1 MAQAHH
7 LDRIDR
13 ILLWD
18 VTVIGGGIAGLCAA
32 IAARRGG
39 AAVRL
44 LEAAPRALR
53 GGNARH
59 GRNFRL
65 THETPLD
72 YVPDRYTADELR
84 AELRSVTGDDT
95 DRALTELLIE
105 RAHSITG
112 WLVAHGVHL
121 QLPGT
126 GVMPYSRRTAFPL
139 GGGKAMINA
148 LYATADRLGIAISYD
163 SEARSLLR
171 SEGGGWTVSV
181 RSAGA
186 DDQIRTRSV
195 VVCAGGAGA
204 DPAWLRE
211 NFGSAAE
218 GWMVRGTP
226 YADGR
231 LLDLLIAAGG
241 CPIGDAAT
249 CHAVPVDARGPQFD
263 GGIVTRITSIP
274 LGLVVDR
281 CGARIDV
288 AGAGVLPTHYAKW
301 GPRIAACPGQI
312 AYLVLDAR
320 SLARAAPSAL
330 APITAPTISEL
341 AVALQ
346 LDPAALQ
353 ASIDHFNA
361 APANA
366 AHAIAVPPFAAY
378 PMRPGL
384 TFVHFGI
391 KVDATMRV
399 VRADGSRHDDLFAAG
414 MIMAANVLRRGY
426 LAGLGITL
434 SAVFGQIAG
443 EEAARHV
450 RG

>member
-1 MAQAHH
+1 M
-7 LDRIDR
+7 
-13 ILLWD
+13 
-18 VTVIGGGIAGLCAA
+18 TVIGGGIAGLCTA
-32 IAARRGG
+32 IAARRSG

-44 LEAAPRALR
+44 LEAAPRPLR

-65 THETPLD
+65 THETPLA

-84 AELRSVTGDDT
+84 AELRSVTGDGT
-95 DRALTELLIE
+95 DQVLTELLIE
-105 RAHSITG
+105 RARSIAG
-112 WLVAHGVHL
+112 WLIDHGVHL
-121 QLPGT
+121 QPPGT

-148 LYATADRLGIAISYD
+148 LYTAAKRLGIVISYD
-163 SEARSLLR
+163 SEVRSLLR
-171 SEGGGWTVSV
+171 NDDDGWTISV
-181 RSAGA
+181 RSAA
-186 DDQIRTRSV
+186 TDRAISTRRI
-195 VVCAGGAGA
+195 VVCAGGPGA

-211 NFGSAAE
+211 NFGSAAD

-226 YADGR
+226 YSDGR

-241 CPIGDAAT
+241 RAIGDPTT

-274 LGLVVDR
+274 LGLVVDQS
-281 CGARIDV
+281 GARIDA
-288 AGAGVLPTHYAKW
+288 AGAGSQPTHYAKW

-312 AYLVLDAR
+312 AFLVLDAAG
-320 SLARAAPSAL
+320 LGRAAPSAL
-330 APITAPTISEL
+330 APVTAPNLGEL
-341 AVALQ
+341 A
-346 LDPAALQ
+346 AALQ
-353 ASIDHFNA
+353 IDHTALLQSIEDFNA

-366 AHAIAVPPFAAY
+366 ARTIAEPPFAAY

-384 TFVHFGI
+384 TFVHYGI

-399 VRADGSRHDDLFAAG
+399 VQTDGRRHDDLFAAG

>member
-1 MAQAHH
+1 M
-7 LDRIDR
+7 
-13 ILLWD
+13 
-18 VTVIGGGIAGLCAA
+18 TVIGGGIAGLCAA
-32 IAARRGG
+32 IAARRSG
-39 AAVRL
+39 ASVRL
-44 LEAAPRALR
+44 LEAAPRPLR

-65 THETPLD
+65 THEAPLT

-84 AELRSVTGDDT
+84 AELRSVTGDGT
-95 DRALTELLIE
+95 DQVLTELLIE
-105 RAHSITG
+105 RAGSLAG
-112 WLVAHGVHL
+112 WLIEHGVNL
-121 QLPGT
+121 QPPGT

-163 SEARSLLR
+163 SEARSLQR
-171 SEGGGWTVSV
+171 AEDEGWTINV

-186 DDQIRTRSV
+186 DAAIRTQSV
-195 VVCAGGAGA
+195 AVCAGGPGA
-204 DPAWLRE
+204 APAWLRE
-211 NFGSAAE
+211 NFGSAAD

-231 LLDLLIAAGG
+231 LFDLLIAAGG
-241 CPIGDAAT
+241 SAIGDPTT

-274 LGLVVDR
+274 LGLVVDQS
-281 CGARIDV
+281 GARIDV
-288 AGAGVLPTHYAKW
+288 VGAGAQPSHYAKW

-312 AYLVLDAR
+312 AFLVLDAAGLGR
-320 SLARAAPSAL
+320 TAPSAL
-330 APITAPTISEL
+330 APVTAPNLGEL
-341 AVALQ
+341 A
-346 LDPAALQ
+346 AALQ
-353 ASIDHFNA
+353 IDPTALLQSIEDFNA

-366 AHAIAVPPFAAY
+366 ARTIAEPPFAAY

-384 TFVHFGI
+384 TFVHYGI

-399 VRADGSRHDDLFAAG
+399 VQTDGRRHDDLFAAG

>member
-1 MAQAHH
+1 M
-7 LDRIDR
+7 
-13 ILLWD
+13 
-18 VTVIGGGIAGLCAA
+18 TVIGGGIAGLCAA
-32 IAARRGG
+32 IAARRSG
-39 AAVRL
+39 ASVRL
-44 LEAAPRALR
+44 LEAAPRPLR

-65 THETPLD
+65 THETPLA
-72 YVPDRYTADELR
+72 YVPDCYTADELR
-84 AELRSVTGDDT
+84 AELRSVTGDGT
-95 DRALTELLIE
+95 DQVLTELLIE
-105 RAHSITG
+105 RAHSIAG
-112 WLVAHGVHL
+112 WLIEHGVYL
-121 QLPGT
+121 QPPGT

-148 LYATADRLGIAISYD
+148 LYVAAERLGIVISYD
-163 SEARSLLR
+163 NEVRSLCHDDD
-171 SEGGGWTVSV
+171 GWTIIV
-181 RSAGA
+181 RNAATDRAIS
-186 DDQIRTRSV
+186 TRSI
-195 VVCAGGAGA
+195 VVCAGGPGA
-204 DPAWLRE
+204 DLAWLRA

-226 YADGR
+226 YSDGR

-241 CPIGDAAT
+241 RAIGDPT
-249 CHAVPVDARGPQFD
+249 MCHVVPVDARGPQFD

-281 CGARIDV
+281 SGARIDV
-288 AGAGVLPTHYAKW
+288 AGAGSQPTHYAKW

-312 AYLVLDAR
+312 AYLVLDTQG
-320 SLARAAPSAL
+320 LARAAPSAL
-330 APITAPTISEL
+330 APVTAPNLGEL
-341 AVALQ
+341 A
-346 LDPAALQ
+346 AALQ
-353 ASIDHFNA
+353 IDPTALLPSIEDFNA

-366 AHAIAVPPFAAY
+366 ARSIAEPPFAAY

-384 TFVHFGI
+384 TFVHYGI

-399 VRADGSRHDDLFAAG
+399 VQADGRRHDDLFAAG

-443 EEAARHV
+443 EEAARDV

>member
-1 MAQAHH
+1 M
-7 LDRIDR
+7 
-13 ILLWD
+13 
-18 VTVIGGGIAGLCAA
+18 TVIGGGIAGLCAA

-44 LEAAPRALR
+44 LEAAPRPLR

-72 YVPDRYTADELR
+72 YVPDSYTADELR
-84 AELRSVTGDDT
+84 AELRSVTGEET
-95 DRALTELLIE
+95 DRVLTEALIE
-105 RAHSITG
+105 RSYSIAG
-112 WLVAHGVHL
+112 WLIEHGVHL
-121 QLPGT
+121 QPPGT

-148 LYATADRLGIAISYD
+148 LYASAERLGIAINYD
-163 SEARSLLR
+163 SEVRSILH
-171 SEGGGWTVSV
+171 SEGSGWTVNV
-181 RSAGA
+181 RSTGA
-186 DDQIRTRSV
+186 DAPIRTRSV

-204 DPAWLRE
+204 DPAWLRA
-211 NFGSAAE
+211 NFGSTAE

-231 LLDLLIAAGG
+231 LLDLLIGAGG
-241 CPIGDAAT
+241 CAIGDPTT
-249 CHAVPVDARGPQFD
+249 CHVVPVDARGPQFD

-274 LGLVVDR
+274 LGVVVDR
-281 CGARIDV
+281 SGARIDV
-288 AGAGVLPTHYAKW
+288 VGAGSQPTHYAKW

-312 AYLVLDAR
+312 AYLVLDTQG
-320 SLARAAPSAL
+320 LARAAPSAL
-330 APITAPTISEL
+330 APVTAPNLGEL
-341 AVALQ
+341 A
-346 LDPAALQ
+346 AALQ
-353 ASIDHFNA
+353 IDPTALLQSIEDFNA

-366 AHAIAVPPFAAY
+366 ARTIAEPPFAAY

-384 TFVHFGI
+384 TFVHYGI

-399 VRADGSRHDDLFAAG
+399 VQADGRRHDDLFAAG

>member
-1 MAQAHH
+1 M
-7 LDRIDR
+7 
-13 ILLWD
+13 
-18 VTVIGGGIAGLCAA
+18 TVIGGGIAGLCAA
-32 IAARRGG
+32 IAARRSG
-39 AAVRL
+39 ASVRL
-44 LEAAPRALR
+44 LEAAPRPLR

-65 THETPLD
+65 THETPLE

-84 AELRSVTGDDT
+84 AELRSVTGDGT
-95 DRALTELLIE
+95 DQVLTELLIE
-105 RAHSITG
+105 RARSIAG
-112 WLVAHGVHL
+112 WLIDHGVHL
-121 QLPGT
+121 QSPGT

-148 LYATADRLGIAISYD
+148 LYIAAERLGIVINYD
-163 SEARSLLR
+163 SEVRSLLR
-171 SEGGGWTVSV
+171 NDDDGWTINV
-181 RSAGA
+181 RSAA
-186 DDQIRTRSV
+186 TDRAISTRSV
-195 VVCAGGAGA
+195 VVCAGGPGA
-204 DPAWLRE
+204 APAWLRE
-211 NFGSAAE
+211 NFGSAAD

-231 LLDLLIAAGG
+231 LFDLLIAAGG
-241 CPIGDAAT
+241 SAIGDPTT

-281 CGARIDV
+281 SGARIDV
-288 AGAGVLPTHYAKW
+288 AGAGSQPTHYAKW

-312 AYLVLDAR
+312 AFLVLDAAG
-320 SLARAAPSAL
+320 LARAAPSAL
-330 APITAPTISEL
+330 APVTAPNLGEL
-341 AVALQ
+341 A
-346 LDPAALQ
+346 AALQ
-353 ASIDHFNA
+353 IDPTALLQSIEDFNA

-366 AHAIAVPPFAAY
+366 TRAIAAPPFAAY

-384 TFVHFGI
+384 TFVHYGI

-399 VRADGSRHDDLFAAG
+399 VQRDGRRHDDLFAAG

-426 LAGLGITL
+426 LAGLGFTL

>member
-1 MAQAHH
+1 
-7 LDRIDR
+7 
-13 ILLWD
+13 LLWD

-32 IAARRGG
+32 IAARRSG

-44 LEAAPRALR
+44 LEAAPRPLR

-65 THETPLD
+65 THETPLA
-72 YVPDRYTADELR
+72 YVPNRYTADELR
-84 AELRSVTGDDT
+84 AELRSITGDET

-105 RAHSITG
+105 RAGSLAG
-112 WLVAHGVHL
+112 WLIDHGVHL
-121 QLPGT
+121 QPPGT

-148 LYATADRLGIAISYD
+148 LYTAAKRLGIVISYD
-163 SEARSLLR
+163 SEVRSLLR
-171 SEGGGWTVSV
+171 NDDDGWTISV
-181 RSAGA
+181 RSAA
-186 DDQIRTRSV
+186 TDRAISTRSV
-195 VVCAGGAGA
+195 VVCAGGPGA
-204 DPAWLRE
+204 APAWLRE
-211 NFGSAAE
+211 NFGSAAD

-241 CPIGDAAT
+241 SAIGDPT
-249 CHAVPVDARGPQFD
+249 NCHAVPVDARAPQFD

-281 CGARIDV
+281 SGARIDV
-288 AGAGVLPTHYAKW
+288 AGAGSQPTHYAKW

-312 AYLVLDAR
+312 AFLVLDAAG
-320 SLARAAPSAL
+320 LARAAPSAL
-330 APITAPTISEL
+330 APVTAPNLGEL
-341 AVALQ
+341 A
-346 LDPAALQ
+346 AALQ
-353 ASIDHFNA
+353 IDPTALLQSIEDFNA

-366 AHAIAVPPFAAY
+366 ARPIAEPPFAAY

-384 TFVHFGI
+384 TFVHYGI

-399 VRADGSRHDDLFAAG
+399 VQADGRRHDDLFAAG

>member
-1 MAQAHH
+1 M
-7 LDRIDR
+7 
-13 ILLWD
+13 
-18 VTVIGGGIAGLCAA
+18 TVIGGGIAGLCAA

-44 LEAAPRALR
+44 LEAAPQPLR

-65 THETPLD
+65 THETPLE

-84 AELRSVTGDDT
+84 AELRSITGDET

-105 RAHSITG
+105 RAHSIAG
-112 WLVAHGVHL
+112 WLIEHGVHL
-121 QLPGT
+121 QPPGT

-148 LYATADRLGIAISYD
+148 LYVAAERLGIVISYV
-163 SEARSLLR
+163 SEVRSLCHNDD
-171 SEGGGWTVSV
+171 GWTISV
-181 RSAGA
+181 RSAA
-186 DDQIRTRSV
+186 TDRAISTRSI
-195 VVCAGGAGA
+195 VVCAGGPGA

-211 NFGSAAE
+211 NFGSAAD

-226 YADGR
+226 YSDGR

-241 CPIGDAAT
+241 RAIGDPT
-249 CHAVPVDARGPQFD
+249 MCHVVPVDARGPQFD

-274 LGLVVDR
+274 LGIVVDR
-281 CGARIDV
+281 SGAGVDV
-288 AGAGVLPTHYAKW
+288 AGAGSQPTHYAKW

-312 AYLVLDAR
+312 AFLVLDAAG
-320 SLARAAPSAL
+320 LARAAPSAL
-330 APITAPTISEL
+330 APVTAPNLGEL
-341 AVALQ
+341 A
-346 LDPAALQ
+346 AALQ
-353 ASIDHFNA
+353 IDPTALLQSIEDFNA

-366 AHAIAVPPFAAY
+366 ARTIAEPPFAAY

-384 TFVHFGI
+384 TFVHYGI

-399 VRADGSRHDDLFAAG
+399 VQADGRRHDDLFAAG

>member
-1 MAQAHH
+1 M
-7 LDRIDR
+7 
-13 ILLWD
+13 
-18 VTVIGGGIAGLCAA
+18 TVIGGGIAGLCAA
-32 IAARRGG
+32 IAARRSG
-39 AAVRL
+39 ASVRL
-44 LEAAPRALR
+44 LEAAPRPLR
-53 GGNARH
+53 GGNTRH

-65 THETPLD
+65 THEAPLA

-84 AELRSVTGDDT
+84 AELRSVTGDGT

-105 RAHSITG
+105 RARSIAG
-112 WLVAHGVHL
+112 WLIDHGVHL
-121 QLPGT
+121 QPPST

-148 LYATADRLGIAISYD
+148 LYVAAERLGIVISYD
-163 SEARSLLR
+163 NEVRSLCHDDD
-171 SEGGGWTVSV
+171 GWTISV
-181 RSAGA
+181 RNAATDRAIS
-186 DDQIRTRSV
+186 TRSV
-195 VVCAGGAGA
+195 VVCAGGPGA

-211 NFGSAAE
+211 NFGSAAD

-241 CPIGDAAT
+241 SAIGDPTT

-281 CGARIDV
+281 SGARIDV
-288 AGAGVLPTHYAKW
+288 AGAGSQPTHYAKW

-312 AYLVLDAR
+312 AFLVLDAAG
-320 SLARAAPSAL
+320 LARAAPSAL
-330 APITAPTISEL
+330 APVTAPNLGEL
-341 AVALQ
+341 A
-346 LDPAALQ
+346 AALQ
-353 ASIDHFNA
+353 IDPTALLQSIEDFNA

-366 AHAIAVPPFAAY
+366 ARHIAEPPFAAY

-384 TFVHFGI
+384 TFVHYGI

-399 VRADGSRHDDLFAAG
+399 VQRDGRRHDDLFAAG

>member
-1 MAQAHH
+1 M
-7 LDRIDR
+7 
-13 ILLWD
+13 
-18 VTVIGGGIAGLCAA
+18 TVIGGGIAGLCAA
-32 IAARRGG
+32 IAARRSG

-44 LEAAPRALR
+44 LEAAPRPLR

-65 THETPLD
+65 THEAPLA

-84 AELRSVTGDDT
+84 AELRSVTGDGT
-95 DRALTELLIE
+95 DQVLTELLIE
-105 RAHSITG
+105 RARSIAG
-112 WLVAHGVHL
+112 WLIDHGVHL
-121 QLPGT
+121 QSPGT

-148 LYATADRLGIAISYD
+148 LYIAAERLGIVISYD
-163 SEARSLLR
+163 SDVRALLR
-171 SEGGGWTVSV
+171 SKGGGWTITAQ
-181 RSAGA
+181 RAGA
-186 DDQIRTRSV
+186 DDAIRTRSV
-195 VVCAGGAGA
+195 VVCTGGPGA

-211 NFGSAAE
+211 NFGSAAD

-231 LLDLLIAAGG
+231 LLDLLIATGG
-241 CPIGDAAT
+241 SAIGDPTT

-281 CGARIDV
+281 SGARIDI
-288 AGAGVLPTHYAKW
+288 AGAGSQPTHYAKW

-312 AYLVLDAR
+312 AFLVLDAAG
-320 SLARAAPSAL
+320 LARAAPSAL
-330 APITAPTISEL
+330 APVTAPNLAEL
-341 AVALQ
+341 A
-346 LDPAALQ
+346 AALQ
-353 ASIDHFNA
+353 IDPTALLQSIEDFNA

-366 AHAIAVPPFAAY
+366 AHPIAVPPFAAY

-384 TFVHFGI
+384 TFVHYGI

-399 VRADGSRHDDLFAAG
+399 VQTDGRRHDDLFAAG

>member
-1 MAQAHH
+1 M
-7 LDRIDR
+7 
-13 ILLWD
+13 
-18 VTVIGGGIAGLCAA
+18 TVIGGGIAGLCAA

-39 AAVRL
+39 AAVCL
-44 LEAAPRALR
+44 LEAAPRSLR

-65 THETPLD
+65 THETPRD
-72 YVPDRYTADELR
+72 DVPDRYTADELR
-84 AELRSVTGDDT
+84 AELRSVTGDGT
-95 DRALTELLIE
+95 DQVLTELLIE
-105 RAHSITG
+105 RARSIAD
-112 WLVAHGVHL
+112 WLIDHGVHL
-121 QLPGT
+121 QPPGT

-148 LYATADRLGIAISYD
+148 LYVTAERLGIVISYD

-171 SEGGGWTVSV
+171 AEDDGWTISV

-186 DDQIRTRSV
+186 DDTIRTRSV
-195 VVCAGGAGA
+195 VVCAGGPGG

-241 CPIGDAAT
+241 CAIGDPTT

-281 CGARIDV
+281 SGARIYV

-301 GPRIAACPGQI
+301 GPKVAACPGQI
-312 AYLVLDAR
+312 AYLVLDVAG
-320 SLARAAPSAL
+320 LARAAPSAL

-346 LDPAALQ
+346 LDPAALLQ
-353 ASIDHFNA
+353 SIDEFNT

-366 AHAIAVPPFAAY
+366 ARTIAVPPFAAY

-384 TFVHFGI
+384 TFVHYGI

-399 VRADGSRHDDLFAAG
+399 VQADGRRHDDLFAAG

-434 SAVFGQIAG
+434 SAVFGQVAG

>member
-1 MAQAHH
+1 M
-7 LDRIDR
+7 
-13 ILLWD
+13 
-18 VTVIGGGIAGLCAA
+18 TVIGGGIAGLCAA

-44 LEAAPRALR
+44 LEAAPQPLR
-53 GGNARH
+53 GGNTRH

-65 THETPLD
+65 THETPLEH
-72 YVPDRYTADELR
+72 VPDRYTADELR
-84 AELRSVTGDDT
+84 AELRSVTGDGT
-95 DRALTELLIE
+95 DQVLTELLIE
-105 RAHSITG
+105 RAHSIAG
-112 WLVAHGVHL
+112 WLIEHGVHL
-121 QLPGT
+121 QPPGT

-171 SEGGGWTVSV
+171 AEDEGWTISV

-186 DDQIRTRSV
+186 DDSIRTRSV
-195 VVCAGGAGA
+195 VVCAGGPGA
-204 DPAWLRE
+204 DPAWLSD

-226 YADGR
+226 YSDGR

-241 CPIGDAAT
+241 CAIGDPTT

-281 CGARIDV
+281 SGARIDV
-288 AGAGVLPTHYAKW
+288 AGAGSQPTHYAKW
-301 GPRIAACPGQI
+301 GPKIAICPGQI
-312 AYLVLDAR
+312 AYLLLDAAG
-320 SLARAAPSAL
+320 LARAAPSAL
-330 APITAPTISEL
+330 APVTAPNLGEL
-341 AVALQ
+341 A
-346 LDPAALQ
+346 AALQ
-353 ASIDHFNA
+353 IDPTGLLQSIEDFNA
-361 APANA
+361 APVNA
-366 AHAIAVPPFAAY
+366 ARPIAVPPFAAY

-384 TFVHFGI
+384 TFVHYGI

-399 VRADGSRHDDLFAAG
+399 VQADGHRHDDLFAAG

>member
-1 MAQAHH
+1 M
-7 LDRIDR
+7 
-13 ILLWD
+13 
-18 VTVIGGGIAGLCAA
+18 TVIGGGIAGLCAA
-32 IAARRGG
+32 IAARRGD

-44 LEAAPRALR
+44 LEAAPRPLR

-72 YVPDRYTADELR
+72 YVPDTYTAAELR
-84 AELRSVTGDDT
+84 AELRSTTGDT
-95 DRALTELLIE
+95 DRVLTELLIE
-105 RAHSITG
+105 RADSIAG
-112 WLVAHGVHL
+112 WLIDHGVHL
-121 QLPGT
+121 QPPGT

-148 LYATADRLGIAISYD
+148 LYATANRMGVAISYD
-163 SEARSLLR
+163 SEARSLQR
-171 SEGGGWTVSV
+171 AEDERWTINV

-186 DDQIRTRSV
+186 DDAIRTRSV
-195 VVCAGGAGA
+195 VVCAGGPGA
-204 DPAWLRE
+204 DPAWLHE

-241 CPIGDAAT
+241 CAIGDPTT
-249 CHAVPVDARGPQFD
+249 CHVVPVDARGPQFD

-281 CGARIDV
+281 SGARIDV
-288 AGAGVLPTHYAKW
+288 AGAGSQPTHYAKW
-301 GPRIAACPGQI
+301 GPRIAACPGQLAHLI
-312 AYLVLDAR
+312 LDAAG
-320 SLARAAPSAL
+320 LARAAPSAL
-330 APITAPTISEL
+330 APITAPKLGEL
-341 AVALQ
+341 A
-346 LDPAALQ
+346 AALQ
-353 ASIDHFNA
+353 IDPTAFSRSIDHFNA
-361 APANA
+361 TPANA
-366 AHAIAVPPFAAY
+366 ARTIAVPPFAAY

-384 TFVHFGI
+384 TFVHYGI

-399 VRADGSRHDDLFAAG
+399 VQADGSRHDGLFAAG

-434 SAVFGQIAG
+434 SAAFGQIAG
-443 EEAARHV
+443 DEAARHV

>member
-1 MAQAHH
+1 M
-7 LDRIDR
+7 
-13 ILLWD
+13 
-18 VTVIGGGIAGLCAA
+18 TVIGGGIAGLCAA

-44 LEAAPRALR
+44 LEAAPRPLR

-105 RAHSITG
+105 RAQSITG

-121 QLPGT
+121 QPPGT

-148 LYATADRLGIAISYD
+148 LYATADRLGMAISYD
-163 SEARSLLR
+163 SEARSLQR
-171 SEGGGWTVSV
+171 AEDEGWTINV
-181 RSAGA
+181 RSAAA
-186 DDQIRTRSV
+186 DAAIRTRSV
-195 VVCAGGAGA
+195 VICAGGPGA
-204 DPAWLRE
+204 DPAWLHE
-211 NFGSAAE
+211 NFGSAAA

-226 YADGR
+226 YSDGR

-281 CGARIDV
+281 SGAYVDV
-288 AGAGVLPTHYAKW
+288 AGAGSQPTHYAKW
-301 GPRIAACPGQI
+301 GPRIAACPGQL
-312 AYLVLDAR
+312 AYLILDTDG
-320 SLARAAPSAL
+320 LARAAPSAL
-330 APITAPTISEL
+330 APITAPGLSDL
-341 AVALQ
+341 AAMLAI
-346 LDPAALQ
+346 DPAVLLQ
-353 ASIDHFNA
+353 SIDHFNA

-366 AHAIAVPPFAAY
+366 ARAIAVPPFAAY

-384 TFVHFGI
+384 TFVHYGI

-399 VRADGSRHDDLFAAG
+399 VQADGRRHDDLFAAG

-434 SAVFGQIAG
+434 SAAFGQIAG

-450 RG
+450 R

>member
-1 MAQAHH
+1 
-7 LDRIDR
+7 
-13 ILLWD
+13 LLWD

-32 IAARRGG
+32 IAARRSG

-44 LEAAPRALR
+44 LEAAPQSLR

-65 THETPLD
+65 THETPRE

-84 AELRSVTGDDT
+84 AELRSVTGDGT
-95 DRALTELLIE
+95 DQVLTELLIE
-105 RAHSITG
+105 RAHSIAG
-112 WLVAHGVHL
+112 WLIEHGVHL
-121 QLPGT
+121 QPPGT

-163 SEARSLLR
+163 SEARSLQR
-171 SEGGGWTVSV
+171 AEDEGWTINV

-186 DDQIRTRSV
+186 DAAIRTQSV
-195 VVCAGGAGA
+195 VVCAGGPGA

-241 CPIGDAAT
+241 SAIGDPTT
-249 CHAVPVDARGPQFD
+249 CHAVPVDARAPQFD

-281 CGARIDV
+281 SGARIDV
-288 AGAGVLPTHYAKW
+288 AGAGSQPTHYAKW

-312 AYLVLDAR
+312 AFLVLDAAG
-320 SLARAAPSAL
+320 LGRAAPSAL
-330 APITAPTISEL
+330 APVTAPNLGEL
-341 AVALQ
+341 A
-346 LDPAALQ
+346 AALQ
-353 ASIDHFNA
+353 IDPTALLQSIEDFNA

-366 AHAIAVPPFAAY
+366 ARTIAEPPFAAY

-384 TFVHFGI
+384 TFVHYGI

-399 VRADGSRHDDLFAAG
+399 VQTDGRRHDDLFAAG

>member
-1 MAQAHH
+1 M
-7 LDRIDR
+7 
-13 ILLWD
+13 
-18 VTVIGGGIAGLCAA
+18 TVIGGGIAGLCAA
-32 IAARRGG
+32 IAARRSG
-39 AAVRL
+39 ASVRL
-44 LEAAPRALR
+44 LEAAPRPLR
-53 GGNARH
+53 GGNTRH

-65 THETPLD
+65 THETPLE

-84 AELRSVTGDDT
+84 AELRSITGDET

-105 RAHSITG
+105 RAHSIAG
-112 WLVAHGVHL
+112 WLIEHGVHL
-121 QLPGT
+121 QPPGT

-171 SEGGGWTVSV
+171 AEDEGWTISI

-186 DDQIRTRSV
+186 DDSIRTRSV
-195 VVCAGGAGA
+195 VVCAGGPGA
-204 DPAWLRE
+204 DPAWLRD

-218 GWMVRGTP
+218 GWMVRGTR

-231 LLDLLIAAGG
+231 LLDLLIGAGG
-241 CPIGDAAT
+241 CAIGDPTT

-281 CGARIDV
+281 SGARIDV
-288 AGAGVLPTHYAKW
+288 AGAGSQPTHYAKW
-301 GPRIAACPGQI
+301 GPRIAACPGQT
-312 AYLVLDAR
+312 AFLVLDAAG
-320 SLARAAPSAL
+320 LARAAPSAL
-330 APITAPTISEL
+330 APVTAPNLGEL
-341 AVALQ
+341 A
-346 LDPAALQ
+346 AALQ
-353 ASIDHFNA
+353 IDPTALLQSIEDFNA

-366 AHAIAVPPFAAY
+366 ARPIAVPPFAAY

-384 TFVHFGI
+384 TFVHYGI

-399 VRADGSRHDDLFAAG
+399 VQTDGRRHDDLFAAG
-414 MIMAANVLRRGY
+414 MITAANVLRRGY

>member
-1 MAQAHH
+1 M
-7 LDRIDR
+7 
-13 ILLWD
+13 
-18 VTVIGGGIAGLCAA
+18 TVIGGGIAGLCAA

-44 LEAAPRALR
+44 LEAAPRPLR

-72 YVPDRYTADELR
+72 YVPDTYTAAELR
-84 AELRSVTGDDT
+84 AELRSTTGDT

-105 RAHSITG
+105 RADSIAG
-112 WLVAHGVHL
+112 WLIDHGVHL
-121 QLPGT
+121 QPPGT

-148 LYATADRLGIAISYD
+148 LYATANRMGVALSYD
-163 SEARSLLR
+163 SEARSLQR
-171 SEGGGWTVSV
+171 AADEGWTINV

-186 DDQIRTRSV
+186 DAAIRTRSV
-195 VVCAGGAGA
+195 VVCAGGPGA
-204 DPAWLRE
+204 DPVWLRE

-226 YADGR
+226 YSDGH
-231 LLDLLIAAGG
+231 LLDLLIAAG
-241 CPIGDAAT
+241 CYAIGDPTT
-249 CHAVPVDARGPQFD
+249 CHVVPVDARGPQFD

-281 CGARIDV
+281 SGARVDV
-288 AGAGVLPTHYAKW
+288 AGAGSQPTHYAKW
-301 GPRIAACPGQI
+301 GPRIAACPGQL
-312 AYLVLDAR
+312 AYLILDTDG
-320 SLARAAPSAL
+320 LARAAPSAL
-330 APITAPTISEL
+330 APITAPGLSDL
-341 AVALQ
+341 AAMLAI
-346 LDPAALQ
+346 DPAALLQ
-353 ASIDHFNA
+353 SIDHFNA
-361 APANA
+361 TPVNA
-366 AHAIAVPPFAAY
+366 TRTIAEPPFAAY

-384 TFVHFGI
+384 TFVHYGI

-399 VRADGSRHDDLFAAG
+399 VQADGSRHDDLFAAG